1 MGGGVLPA
9 TIHNNQLYFLIG
21 KEKEERE
28 WSDFGGGN
36 NEGETRLQT
45 AAREATEETTG
56 FLGSIQQMQSRIQH
70 MSVPIH
76 YGTYTSFVIPMKYD
90 THLPEYF
97 NNNQQ
102 FVASRLSNKCM
113 KNTMFEKIEMKWVSF
128 SDMKK
133 MCKKKQF
140 RKYYSLLLF
149 NSLFNNKELLTK
161 IHRMLKHK
169 HYNKS
174 KRFPSS
180 SSSSSSLH
188 RKTRRRRRS

>member
-1 MGGGVLPA
+1 MGAGVLPV
-9 TIHNNQLYFLIG
+9 TIHNNQLHFLLG
-21 KEKEERE
+21 KEKEGRHE
-28 WSDFGGGN
+28 WGDFGGGN

-70 MSVPIH
+70 MSVPIN

-90 THLPEYF
+90 TKLPEYF

-102 FVASRLSNKCM
+102 FVESRLSNKCM
-113 KNTMFEKIEMKWVSF
+113 NNTIFEKIEMKWISF
-128 SDMKK
+128 SEMKK
-133 MCKKKQF
+133 MHKKKQF
-140 RKYYSLLLF
+140 RKYYSLVLF
-149 NSLFNNKELLTK
+149 NSLFNNKENLTK
-161 IHRMLKHK
+161 IYHMLKHN
-169 HYNKS
+169 NKS

-180 SSSSSSLH
+180 SPSSFR